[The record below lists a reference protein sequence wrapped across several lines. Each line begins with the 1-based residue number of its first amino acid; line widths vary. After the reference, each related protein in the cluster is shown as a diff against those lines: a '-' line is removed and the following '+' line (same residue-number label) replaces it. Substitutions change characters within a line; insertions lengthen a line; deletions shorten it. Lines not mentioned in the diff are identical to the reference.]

1 MGRDKDQPPAS
12 DTATDWDEWM
22 ERHAERP
29 RPVPDVANAEG
40 RFTRDTTAPAQPHA
54 DGAEPAGGQSGAG
67 EPGAPQL
74 PATSDGD
81 DSSDS

>member
-1 MGRDKDQPPAS
+1 LLARERLLSRALRALRREVMGRDKDQQPAS

-29 RPVPDVANAEG
+29 RPVPDAASAEG
-40 RFTRDTTAPAQPHA
+40 RFTPDKS
-54 DGAEPAGGQSGAG
+54 EPI
-67 EPGAPQL
+67 PV
-74 PATSDGD
+74 TSDD